1 MSRSPGVLRRSLAD
15 IAVAG
20 ASVAAATALTAVL
33 WPLVQPAATPLFFA
47 AVVVSSWFG
56 GMRPGLLATVLSVVV
71 TEMYFLPP
79 VFGFDAASAVRA
91 ASFVIVALLVA
102 SLYERARAAARRA
115 EELAQAR
122 EELLCQEQEARAQAE
137 TASRAKDEFLATLSH
152 ELRTPLNAMVGWLW
166 WIREGGLDA
175 ARQARAL
182 ETIDRNCK
190 ALAQRIENLLDVSR
204 IITGKLRL
212 DMTPVALVPV
222 VEAAVLAVRPA
233 AAAKGIRLTVVLGE
247 VPPVVGDPDRLQQA
261 AWNLLSNAIK
271 FTPDGGRVEV
281 RLARIGRSVAVT
293 VSDTG
298 CGIAPDVLP
307 HVFARFSQ
315 ADGSVARGL
324 GLGLSLVRHLV
335 EMHGGTIEVT
345 SAGAG
350 LGSTFVMTLPAGAA
364 QAAAPPLVVPRPAA
378 GVAALDGLRLLIL
391 DDDFDTRRVLT
402 TALAHMGAAVTAV
415 GSAREALDAVSRE
428 TPDVVV
434 SDIRMPGEDGYAFIR
449 KLRALDPERGGRT
462 PAVAL
467 TAYPRVEDRARALEA
482 GFQMHVPKPVQPNE
496 LAAVVAALAGRAEGA
511 A

>member
-1 MSRSPGVLRRSLAD
+1 MSRTPDALRRLLVG
-15 IAVAG
+15 IAVAL
-20 ASVAAATALTAVL
+20 ASVAGATVLTAAL
-33 WPLVQPAATPLFFA
+33 WPLVKPTATPLFFA

-56 GMRPGLLATVLSVVV
+56 GMWPGLAATVLSVVV

-79 VFGFDAASAVRA
+79 LFGFDAASAVRA
-91 ASFVIVALLVA
+91 ASFVVVALLVA
-102 SLYERARAAARRA
+102 SLYDRARAAQRRA

-122 EELLCQEQEARAQAE
+122 EELLRQEQGLRADAE
-137 TASRAKDEFLATLSH
+137 TTSRAKDEFLATLSH

-175 ARQARAL
+175 ARHARAI

-190 ALAQRIENLLDVSR
+190 ALAQRIEDLLDVSR

-212 DMTPVALVPV
+212 DMTSTALAPA
-222 VEAAVLAVRPA
+222 VEAAVEAVRPA
-233 AAAKGIRLTVVLGE
+233 AAAKRISLTVGLGE
-247 VPPVVGDPDRLQQA
+247 VPPVVGDPDRLQQVV
-261 AWNLLSNAIK
+261 WNLLSNAIK
-271 FTPDGGRVEV
+271 FTPDGGRVEL

-298 CGIAPDVLP
+298 CGIATEALP
-307 HVFARFSQ
+307 HVFSRFSRG
-315 ADGSVARGL
+315 DTTGTRGL
-324 GLGLSLVRHLV
+324 GLGLALVRHLV
-335 EMHGGTIEVT
+335 EMHGGSVEVT

-350 LGSTFVMTLPAGAA
+350 LGSSFVITLPAGAEA
-364 QAAAPPLVVPRPAA
+364 VPPAPVVPRPLAA
-378 GVAALDGLRLLIL
+378 RASALDGLRLLIL
-391 DDDFDTRRVLT
+391 DDDVDTRHVLE
-402 TALAHMGAAVTAV
+402 TALGHMGAAVTAV
-415 GSAREALDAVSRE
+415 GSAREALDAVGRE
-428 TPDVVV
+428 PPDVVV

-449 KLRALDPERGGRT
+449 KLRALSPERGGRT

-496 LAAVVAALAGRAEGA
+496 LAAVVAALAGRTEA